1 MEFCRVAFVL
11 CQLVLRVLLIQLQH
25 VTVTA
30 DLCQNRG
37 RADAGAGG
45 ISLDHRLGREEQIFG
60 RAVAVHKNEVW
71 HDVQP
76 LHGLPHPTHGGVE
89 DVVAVNDL
97 RPHKNDLVGQSFF
110 HDFIKKGFPLFLSQL
125 FGVVDAIHRIFRVE
139 NAGRHTD
146 RAAQWSPSG
155 FIDAC
160 KTAVPRPD
168 GGVVLIQWR

>member
-45 ISLDHRLGREEQIFG
+45 ISLDHRLGREEQIFR

-110 HDFIKKGFPLFLSQL
+110 HDFIKKGFPLFLGQL

-139 NAGRHTD
+139 DAGRHTD
-146 RAAQWSPSG
+146 RAAQWSPPG

-168 GGVVLIQWR
+168 GSVVLIQRR